1 MSERNHLEFEISID
15 PEFEKLIPPPT
26 EPEFAGLEAAILRDG
41 CTDPLIVWKE
51 HGILLDG
58 HNRKKI
64 CDQFDVSYKT
74 RELTFDSRNDVK
86 RWIIERQF
94 GRRNLTPFQRA
105 ELALLLKP
113 MLAEEAKKRQGT
125 RTDLQKDNI
134 PMNSWECSF
143 DARKKKKLAEIWSDP
158 TSSFDTKR
166 YMADTA
172 SQQFGREY
180 ARHQRELASQVYI
193 AASDSKIKVGIS
205 YEPLERIKELST
217 SEPSIHLITSFP
229 GNRSIESATIKHFS
243 EFSAGGEWFILKDG
257 LIDAICEFVKRESDR
272 QNESS
277 FLIAKQANVSQ
288 DTIAKAEFISC
299 HADEAIK
306 EKLRKGDTSIN
317 AEYRRLKKE
326 TSRSEKAERKA
337 APIAIPDDEKMRL
350 EICDVAEGAS
360 HIEPESI
367 DFIITDPPYPEKYLP
382 VFGKLADFA
391 AHALKPG
398 GSLICMSGQSYLPE
412 VFRLLNQNPALRYHW
427 TLAYLTPGGQAT
439 QLWER
444 KVNTFWKPLLWF
456 VKGDYS
462 ADWIG
467 DVVKSAPNDNDK
479 NHHHWGQ
486 SVSGM
491 RDLLDRFV
499 LPGKT
504 VCDPFLGGGT
514 TAIAARQCNC
524 RFVGFDI
531 DEKCLETTRQRL
543 AELAT
548 EENHG

>member
-1 MSERNHLEFEISID
+1 MSLENTIVEFEVTVD
-15 PEFEKLIPPPT
+15 PEFEKLIPALRT
-26 EPEFAGLEAAILRDG
+26 EELTALEESVLRDG
-41 CTDPLIVWKE
+41 CTDPLIIWKE

-58 HNRKKI
+58 HNRKII
-64 CDQFDVSYKT
+64 CDKYNIPYPTK
-74 RELTFDSRNDVK
+74 ELAFESRKDAK
-86 RWIIERQF
+86 QWIINRQF
-94 GRRNLTPFQRA
+94 GRRNLTPFQRS
-105 ELALLLKP
+105 ELAMLLMP
-113 MLAEEAKKRQGT
+113 ELAAEARERMFAGKTNPVDSESTGYRENRTRDILAKKVRVSPHT
-125 RTDLQKDNI
+125 IDK
-134 PMNSWECSF
+134 
-143 DARKKKKLAEIWSDP
+143 
-158 TSSFDTKR
+158 
-166 YMADTA
+166 
-172 SQQFGREY
+172 
-180 ARHQRELASQVYI
+180 
-193 AASDSKIKVGIS
+193 AAFIK
-205 YEPLERIKELST
+205 
-217 SEPSIHLITSFP
+217 
-229 GNRSIESATIKHFS
+229 
-243 EFSAGGEWFILKDG
+243 
-257 LIDAICEFVKRESDR
+257 
-272 QNESS
+272 Q
-277 FLIAKQANVSQ
+277 
-288 DTIAKAEFISC
+288 
-299 HADEAIK
+299 HADDETLDRLRRGDVAIK
-306 EKLRKGDTSIN
+306 S
-317 AEYRRLKKE
+317 EYHRLKKE
-326 TSRSEKAERKA
+326 VNQMERAERKS
-337 APIAIPDDEKMRL
+337 APIAIPDDEKLRL
-350 EICDVAEGAS
+350 EVCDIADAATNVEA
-360 HIEPESI
+360 ESI

-412 VFRLLNQNPALRYHW
+412 VFRLLNQNPELRYHW

-531 DEKCLETTRQRL
+531 DEKCLETTRQRF

>member
-1 MSERNHLEFEISID
+1 MTTETNMVAFEIVTD
-15 PEFEKLIPPPT
+15 PEFEQLIPPLS
-26 EPEFAGLEAAILRDG
+26 ESEFAGLEAAILHDG
-41 CTDPLIVWKE
+41 CTDPLIVWQD
-51 HGILLDG
+51 HSILIDG

-64 CDQFDVSYKT
+64 CDKYNIPYQTS
-74 RELTFDSRNDVK
+74 ELPFDSREDV
-86 RWIIERQF
+86 RIWIIMRQL
-94 GRRNLTPFQRA
+94 GRRNITPFQRT
-105 ELALLLKP
+105 ELALHFKP
-113 MLAEEAKKRQGT
+113 VVAAEAKKRQGA
-125 RTDLQKDNI
+125 RTDLTVNI
-134 PMNSWECSF
+134 QPSEGG
-143 DARKKKKLAEIWSDP
+143 KL
-158 TSSFDTKR
+158 KR
-166 YMADTA
+166 QETRDILAHNCHVSKNTIDKTA
-172 SQQFGREY
+172 F
-180 ARHQRELASQVYI
+180 
-193 AASDSKIKVGIS
+193 IK
-205 YEPLERIKELST
+205 
-217 SEPSIHLITSFP
+217 
-229 GNRSIESATIKHFS
+229 
-243 EFSAGGEWFILKDG
+243 
-257 LIDAICEFVKRESDR
+257 
-272 QNESS
+272 Q
-277 FLIAKQANVSQ
+277 
-288 DTIAKAEFISC
+288 
-299 HADEAIK
+299 HADE
-306 EKLRKGDTSIN
+306 ETLERLRKGDAVIKT
-317 AEYRRLKKE
+317 EYLRLKKE
-326 TSRSEKAERKA
+326 VNQTERAERKA
-337 APIAIPDDEKMRL
+337 APVVIPNDEKLYL
-350 EICDVAEGAS
+350 EVSDIATADSKVDAQ
-360 HIEPESI
+360 SI

-412 VFRLLNQNPALRYHW
+412 VFRLLNQNPELRYHW